1 VIRVTASRLVHEVLE
16 RAALGALAVLIVAGS
31 VFTWI
36 GVPLA
41 GLYLAAKVTTEP
53 ARVLVLALAGIPS
66 AMVVFGFLLFR
77 LGRVYETLRGP
88 GDRRPLV
95 DVALV
100 ASAWTAVVVMAV
112 WFFVFAELRL
122 VSP

>member
-1 VIRVTASRLVHEVLE
+1 MLE
-16 RAALGALAVLIVAGS
+16 GATRCALAVAIVAGS
-31 VFTWI
+31 VFTWV

-53 ARVLVLALAGIPS
+53 ARVLLLALCGIPS
-66 AMVVFGFLLFR
+66 AMAVSGFLLFR
-77 LGRVYETLRGP
+77 LGRVYESMRGP

-95 DVALV
+95 EVALT

>member
-1 VIRVTASRLVHEVLE
+1 VTARRVGHDLLE
-16 RAALGALAVLIVAGS
+16 SLATGILAIALVAGS
-31 VFTWI
+31 LFTWI

-41 GLYLAAKVTTEP
+41 GLYLAAQVTTEP
-53 ARVLVLALAGIPS
+53 ARVLLLALCGIPT
-66 AMVVFGFLLFR
+66 AMVVSGFLLVR

-95 DVALV
+95 ETTLT
-100 ASAWTAVVVMAV
+100 ASAWVAVVVMAV
-112 WFFVFAELRL
+112 WFFAFAELRL